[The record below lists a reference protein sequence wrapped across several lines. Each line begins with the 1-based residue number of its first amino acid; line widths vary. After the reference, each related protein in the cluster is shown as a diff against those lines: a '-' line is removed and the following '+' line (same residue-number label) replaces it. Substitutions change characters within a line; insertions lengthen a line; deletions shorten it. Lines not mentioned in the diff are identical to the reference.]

1 MEVNALFVLFLGM
14 GTVFF
19 GLICLIFLTKL
30 MSAVLK
36 DKSQPQKA
44 PVPVS
49 GQSQAAV
56 DYQPVDN
63 DLMHTDR
70 KLFDAVIAASI
81 ASYCDGNMEGM
92 RIHSIRKISSGSAD
106 RNELIAVI
114 GAVTAIMT
122 EAKR

>member
-1 MEVNALFVLFLGM
+1 LEVNALFVLFLGM

-19 GLICLIFLTKL
+19 GLVCLIFLTKL

-36 DKSQPQKA
+36 DKSQPPKA
-44 PVPVS
+44 AALVS
-49 GQSQAAV
+49 SQPQAAAA
-56 DYQPVDN
+56 QPADN

-70 KLFDAVIAASI
+70 KLFDAIIAASI

-92 RIHSIRKISSGSAD
+92 RIHSIRKIGDGSAD
-106 RNELIAVI
+106 QNELIAVI
-114 GAVTAIMT
+114 GAVMAIMT

>member
-19 GLICLIFLTKL
+19 GLVCLIFLTKL

-36 DKSQPQKA
+36 DKSQPPKAAA
-44 PVPVS
+44 PVSSKP
-49 GQSQAAV
+49 QAAAA
-56 DYQPVDN
+56 QPADN

-70 KLFDAVIAASI
+70 KLFDAIIAASI

-92 RIHSIRKISSGSAD
+92 RIHSIRKIGGGSAD
-106 RNELIAVI
+106 QNELIAVI
-114 GAVTAIMT
+114 GAVMAIMT

>member
-19 GLICLIFLTKL
+19 GLICLICLTKL
-30 MSAVLK
+30 MSAILK
-36 DKSQPQKA
+36 DKSQPQQTA
-44 PVPVS
+44 ASAS
-49 GQSQAAV
+49 GQPQTAAV
-56 DYQPVDN
+56 SQPAEN

-92 RIHSIRKISSGSAD
+92 RIRSIRKISSGSAD
-106 RNELIAVI
+106 QNELIAVI
-114 GAVTAIMT
+114 GAVMAIMT
-122 EAKR
+122 EA